1 MDMKGWLHGACGN
14 GTVKCLDCEGGYI
27 KLNKIHVMTLSSATH
42 THTRTRAT
50 SITKKSGLC
59 RCRLM
64 AVMLCESYASCWCW
78 RSLGEGA
85 RGPPCTCYCTLLSIY
100 NYFQRTS

>member
-42 THTRTRAT
+42 THT
-50 SITKKSGLC
+50 
-59 RCRLM
+59 
-64 AVMLCESYASCWCW
+64 Y
-78 RSLGEGA
+78 
-85 RGPPCTCYCTLLSIY
+85 TC
-100 NYFQRTS
+100 N